1 MLRRVSTWV
10 ASPPVVET
18 RSVLR
23 VCAVGVGMWLGDQ
36 AAAAKAAAAPALAA
50 AAAAWARLC
59 TRADRSWVYTRAVLT
74 VRRAQLAASLGKGN
88 AAISK
93 VVCAKAAAARHRFK
107 VVLKSCPVP
116 APVDTALAMGSFKIA
131 LPGGRR
137 KPSEDEGDD
146 DYGTS
151 LDAEFGI

>member
-1 MLRRVSTWV
+1 MHVHVRI
-10 ASPPVVET
+10 VVPDKLLYQVGAPT
-18 RSVLR
+18 RTEVLVLR
-23 VCAVGVGMWLGDQ
+23 LVKAGQQRRRQARRGAKHRELGRERVPAHAD
-36 AAAAKAAAAPALAA
+36 AAAAVKETR
-50 AAAAWARLC
+50 RLLF
-59 TRADRSWVYTRAVLT
+59 RA
-74 VRRAQLAASLGKGN
+74 AASLGKGN

-137 KPSEDEGDD
+137 AAKPEDD
-146 DYGTS
+146 DEYGTS
-151 LDAEFGI
+151 LDADFGI

>member
-1 MLRRVSTWV
+1 
-10 ASPPVVET
+10 
-18 RSVLR
+18 
-23 VCAVGVGMWLGDQ
+23 MWLGDQ

-137 KPSEDEGDD
+137 AAKPEDDGD

-151 LDAEFGI
+151 LDADFGI

>member
-1 MLRRVSTWV
+1 M
-10 ASPPVVET
+10 
-18 RSVLR
+18 
-23 VCAVGVGMWLGDQ
+23 
-36 AAAAKAAAAPALAA
+36 
-50 AAAAWARLC
+50 
-59 TRADRSWVYTRAVLT
+59 YTRAVLS
-74 VRRAQLAASLGKGN
+74 VRRAQLAASLGRGN

-116 APVDTALAMGSFKIA
+116 APMDTALAMGSFKIA

-137 KPSEDEGDD
+137 AAKPEDDGE

-151 LDAEFGI
+151 LDADFGI